1 LAAAGP
7 GLQRSTLRCRT
18 KAASLAVFYRTGRQ
32 LDRRS
37 ARRNR
42 NSLQRNWLPLAII
55 SPTAS
60 KGPTK
65 APKVSRSGAVQ
76 CHPPH
81 ARSPASGQRS
91 RRLAARRGYLD
102 IGELFY
108 RLYAHPLWKRTSVI
122 HHTPRFNK
130 SSYRLRMVCTNRIL
144 SKIRPRLVTTDID
157 RGHLF
162 SVCSPALFSCTAS
175 AAFRTLVPL
184 CHRISCC
191 AGRSWI
197 GLARLELDPCRR

>member
-1 LAAAGP
+1 MPNEATSLAA
-7 GLQRSTLRCRT
+7 L
-18 KAASLAVFYRTGRQ
+18 YRTGRMNIETKPRASTPRGK
-32 LDRRS
+32 DV
-37 ARRNR
+37 
-42 NSLQRNWLPLAII
+42 SLMSRFAPEIFTFTAAIFDIWRAILPLVRS
-55 SPTAS
+55 SPLEAYF
-60 KGPTK
+60 
-65 APKVSRSGAVQ
+65 
-76 CHPPH
+76 
-81 ARSPASGQRS
+81 
-91 RRLAARRGYLD
+91 GYPS
-102 IGELFY
+102 
-108 RLYAHPLWKRTSVI
+108 H
-122 HHTPRFNK
+122 PRFNK
-130 SSYRLRMVCTNRIL
+130 SSYRLRTVCTNRIL